1 MGVGDSAS
9 DTRNRLWAALESK
22 KEVPV
27 EKMQNPFGERATSPF
42 TLPSSSPF
50 SAVRAANA
58 GRQGRVAGA
67 KSTFDSQRKTPRQ
80 DLAPMRLTPAIGR
93 TIDIVPE
100 KGTDLATGLRRLARK
115 LKDNNVR
122 LQLAQQRFH
131 ERPGLR
137 RKRLK
142 SERWRKRFLKG
153 FLATI
158 EQVRHMRKQ
167 GW

>member
-9 DTRNRLWAALESK
+9 DTRNRLWALLESK
-22 KEVPV
+22 KPVPV
-27 EKMQNPFGERATSPF
+27 EKMQNPFGNPASSPF
-42 TLPSSSPF
+42 AQPTPAPF
-50 SAVRAANA
+50 SAVGAVDA
-58 GRQGRVAGA
+58 GRQGRVAGG
-67 KSTFDSQRKTPRQ
+67 KPYFDSQRNPPKPN
-80 DLAPMRLTPAIGR
+80 LAPMRLTPAIGR
-93 TIDIVPE
+93 TVDIVSE
-100 KGTDLATGLRRLARK
+100 KGIDLATGLRRLARK
-115 LKDNNVR
+115 LNDNNLR
-122 LQLAQQRFH
+122 RQLVQQRHH